1 MEKNLNQNETQNQN
15 TAPAEATQEPSIQ
28 QQLRDAEEA
37 GYRRG
42 RAEAVELAL
51 DKWKSSPDLAPDLL
65 TRPRRSFWD

>member
-1 MEKNLNQNETQNQN
+1 MENNQNPSP
-15 TAPAEATQEPSIQ
+15 APSTPEPSIR

-42 RAEAVELAL
+42 RAEAVTLAL
-51 DKWKSSPDLAPDLL
+51 DKWKSAPDLAPDLL